1 MKLWFDKQWVDNLVQ
16 IFNNLVKLNANF
28 NWLNKNCWFMVGD
41 GLDKNSDPKA
51 SSKTG
56 FISSKN
62 RACFGQLRIY

>member
-1 MKLWFDKQWVDNLVQ
+1 ML
-16 IFNNLVKLNANF
+16 
-28 NWLNKNCWFMVGD
+28 GD

-56 FISSKN
+56 FILSKN